1 MAAYHNLLA
10 VALPLL
16 AASCGGNLSRN
27 DQGTLQPQT
36 VSGPCD
42 VKKFFLVAL
51 TTIHT
56 EMEVAPDAG
65 ACMMTLINPNLQ
77 IFNTA
82 ALVTSPPSHGQA
94 TAGLLRS
101 GTQVAVSYTPQPGF
115 TGTDSFA
122 ITIESAD
129 RGVTFAVRVA
139 PRG

>member
-1 MAAYHNLLA
+1 MARYRTLLA

-16 AASCGGNLSRN
+16 AAACGDLSRN
-27 DQGTLQPQT
+27 DQGRLQPQT

-42 VKKFFLVAL
+42 VKKFFLVTL

-56 EMEVAPDAG
+56 EMTVAPSAG
-65 ACMMTLINPNLQ
+65 ACSMTLVNPDLQ

-82 ALVTSPPSHGQA
+82 ALVTTPPSHGQA
-94 TAGLLRS
+94 TAGLLT
-101 GTQVAVSYTPQPGF
+101 GATQVGVTYTPQPGF

-122 ITIESAD
+122 ITIEPAD